1 MLEYLYIPIPIIL
14 LILIIVVPIIFIYL
28 FLRLSETAFEMVGF
42 DHWHA
47 SLAVFGSVLGSLV
60 DIPLG
65 TVPLSAYP
73 GWYVSLIS
81 AYPEDVSLSFH
92 PVYLAVNL
100 GGCIIPLVVSA
111 HLLLRGRAPVG
122 RAFLGIMIV
131 AVVTYFVAMP
141 IPTEGIVLP
150 FWLSP
155 SLAAVCGLVLAWGYR
170 GAPTLSY
177 ISGTV
182 GTLLGADIFML
193 LTPGILPA
201 LSPLKAQIR
210 PLFLSIGGAGV
221 FDGIFLTGV
230 LSVLLAAG
238 IVCLFR
244 GSCDGVIADKTE
256 EDKIKKEKIGNEKTV
271 IEKMNEEIEMTDDKK
286 TDDKE
291 IED

>member
-1 MLEYLYIPIPIIL
+1 MFEYLYLPVSIII
-14 LILIIVVPIIFIYL
+14 LILIVVVPIIFIYL

-73 GWYVSLIS
+73 EWYVSLAS
-81 AYPEDVSLSFH
+81 AYPEEVSLSFH

-100 GGCIIPLVVSA
+100 GGCIIPLVVST
-111 HLLLRGRAPVG
+111 HLLLRGRAPAG
-122 RAFLGIMIV
+122 KAFLGIMIV
-131 AVVTYFVAMP
+131 AIVTYIVAMP
-141 IPTEGIVLP
+141 VPTEGIVLP

-155 SLAAVCGLVLAWGYR
+155 TLAAVCGLVLAGGYR
-170 GAPTLSY
+170 GAPALAY
-177 ISGTV
+177 ISGTI

-201 LSPLKAQIR
+201 LSPLKAQMK

-244 GSCDGVIADKTE
+244 GSCDGVKVQEPE
-256 EDKIKKEKIGNEKTV
+256 EAK
-271 IEKMNEEIEMTDDKK
+271 
-286 TDDKE
+286 
-291 IED
+291 

>member
-1 MLEYLYIPIPIIL
+1 MFEFLSIPVSIII

-60 DIPLG
+60 DIPIG

-73 GWYVSLIS
+73 EWYVSLAS
-81 AYPEDVSLSFH
+81 AYPEASLSFH

-111 HLLLRGRAPVG
+111 HLLIRGRAPAWK
-122 RAFLGIMIV
+122 AFLGIMIV
-131 AVVTYFVAMP
+131 AVVTYIVAMP
-141 IPTEGIVLP
+141 VPKEGIVLP

-155 SLAAVCGLVLAWGYR
+155 TLAAICGLLLAGGYR
-170 GAPTLSY
+170 GAPALAY

-201 LSPLKAQIR
+201 LSPLKAQMK

-238 IVCLFR
+238 IVCLLR
-244 GSCDGVIADKTE
+244 GSCDGVNAQ
-256 EDKIKKEKIGNEKTV
+256 
-271 IEKMNEEIEMTDDKK
+271 
-286 TDDKE
+286 DKE
-291 IED
+291 ESK